1 MAVTVNVMLGWCRV
15 AQASGAELSTNL
27 MPGGLIELADFTP
40 EEVKDAAKSFARQ
53 PIAPFVVSPHTMK
66 RLAQQGD
73 KIRKERQKSAEGL
86 ASVRINP
93 PLKSSAGWEAWM
105 VSVETALNLA
115 CGSKGVSLSY
125 VIRAQEAPDLNGFG
139 QLTWEESA
147 IIGTPLLGL
156 DYHADRMTVH
166 LFILNNIGED
176 SDACTCIQPILGR
189 NDGRRDIIALQERYD
204 NDATIQTRVNKAN
217 KTWDMLVCKN
227 ERAMSFGEFCK
238 KFQKALQHF
247 ERANCAK
254 HNGNVI
260 DWMWNHA
267 KNSELGQIVAALKAS
282 QGIHARTP
290 NQILQEI
297 AKEIPN
303 LNKGTLAPGAKISL

>member
-1 MAVTVNVMLGWCRV
+1 ME
-15 AQASGAELSTNL
+15 QH
-27 MPGGLIELADFTP
+27 
-40 EEVKDAAKSFARQ
+40 KSFSLRISKRLSREIKSEKNVRKALKDWPVSALTHLLNPALDGKHGWSLWRQ
-53 PIAPFVVSPHTMK
+53 PCLT
-66 RLAQQGD
+66 LAY
-73 KIRKERQKSAEGL
+73 
-86 ASVRINP
+86 
-93 PLKSSAGWEAWM
+93 
-105 VSVETALNLA
+105 
-115 CGSKGVSLSY
+115 GSKGAPLSY

-176 SDACTCIQPILGR
+176 SDACTYIQPMLGR
-189 NDGRRDIIALQERYD
+189 KDGRRDIIALRERYD
-204 NDATIQTRVNKAN
+204 NDATIQTRVNEAN

-227 ERAMSFGEFCK
+227 ERAMWFEEFCK

-247 ERANCAK
+247 ERANRAK
-254 HNGNVI
+254 HNGDVI
-260 DWMWNHA
+260 DWIWNHVQ
-267 KNSELGQIVAALKAS
+267 NSELGQIVAALKAS

-290 NQILQEI
+290 NQISQEI

-303 LNKGTLAPGAKISL
+303 LSKGTSSFQQRVSEVQARSDHTFKGDAPSSGAFSSDGK